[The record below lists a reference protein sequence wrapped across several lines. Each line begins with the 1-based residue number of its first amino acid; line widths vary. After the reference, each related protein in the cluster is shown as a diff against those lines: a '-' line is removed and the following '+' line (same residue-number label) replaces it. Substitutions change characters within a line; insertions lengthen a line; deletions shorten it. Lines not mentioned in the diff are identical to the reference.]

1 MKVPTNMME
10 HFQKIFNDWSSKILD
25 SLEGADNEKNEGG
38 KDDGPQQELD
48 YWKNRMRKLTGI
60 SE

>member
-1 MKVPTNMME
+1 MMD
-10 HFQKIFNDWSSKILD
+10 HFQKIFNDWSSKIVD
-25 SLEGADNEKNEGG
+25 SLEGADNEKNEGS

>member
-1 MKVPTNMME
+1 
-10 HFQKIFNDWSSKILD
+10 LD
-25 SLEGADNEKNEGG
+25 ALEGADSEKQED
-38 KDDGPQQELD
+38 KDAGPQQELD